1 MFKEAILIGTGIAI
15 GFWLRGA
22 SNERKRLKEDNAIL
36 MAKLREQQEAN
47 KKGDA

>member
-1 MFKEAILIGTGIAI
+1 MFKEAILLGTGIAI

-22 SNERKRLKEDNAIL
+22 SNERKRLKEENTLL
-36 MAKLREQQEAN
+36 MAKLREQEAA